1 MSHNVTP
8 NTSRVE
14 LRKTLTLVPV
24 VMMGLAYMQPM
35 TLFDTFGI
43 VSGLTDGH
51 VPTAYAF
58 ALIAILFTALSY
70 GKLVR
75 RYPSAGSA
83 YTYAQKSISP
93 TVGFMVGWSSLL
105 DYLFAPM
112 INILLAKIYFEAL
125 VPSIPSWVFVV
136 ALVAFMT
143 AFNLRSLKSVAN
155 FNTVIVV
162 LQVVLIAVILGMVVY
177 GVFEGEGAGTLASTR
192 PFWSGD
198 AHVIPMITGATI
210 LCFSFTG
217 FDGISNLSE
226 ETKDAERVIPRA
238 IFLTAL
244 IGGLIF
250 IFATYFLQLYF
261 PDISRFKDPDASQPE
276 IMLYVAGKTF
286 QVGAL
291 IFSTITVLA
300 SGMAAH
306 AGVARLMYVMGRD
319 GVFPKSFFGYVHPKW
334 RTPAMNIILVG
345 AIALLAINFDLVM
358 ATALINFG
366 AQLYDG
372 FFSDADR
379 AAMKI
384 VLETEPRN
392 LPALDITFV
401 DKRIEKLLFN
411 YRARNFP
418 GTLDDAEQ
426 QRWLEHRRQV
436 LTPEFLQQYA
446 NELQML
452 SQQYAEDK
460 TKLGLLKSLWQYATE
475 IV

>member
-125 VPSIPSWVFVV
+125 VPSIPSWMFVV

-244 IGGLIF
+244 IGGMIF

-276 IMLYVAGKTF
+276 IMLYVAGKAF

-291 IFSTITVLA
+291 IF
-300 SGMAAH
+300 
-306 AGVARLMYVMGRD
+306 
-319 GVFPKSFFGYVHPKW
+319 
-334 RTPAMNIILVG
+334 ILVG

-366 AQLYDG
+366 ALVA
-372 FFSDADR
+372 F
-379 AAMKI
+379 
-384 VLETEPRN
+384 
-392 LPALDITFV
+392 TFV
-401 DKRIEKLLFN
+401 NLSVISQFWIREKRNKTLKDHFQYLFLPMCGALTVGALWVN
-411 YRARNFP
+411 
-418 GTLDDAEQ
+418 
-426 QRWLEHRRQV
+426 LEESSMV
-436 LTPEFLQQYA
+436 
-446 NELQML
+446 
-452 SQQYAEDK
+452 
-460 TKLGLLKSLWQYATE
+460 LGLIWAAIGLIYLACVTKSFRNPVPQYEDVA
-475 IV
+475 

>member
-1 MSHNVTP
+1 
-8 NTSRVE
+8 
-14 LRKTLTLVPV
+14 
-24 VMMGLAYMQPM
+24 MMGTAYMQPM

-43 VSGLTDGH
+43 VSGMTDGH

-125 VPSIPSWVFVV
+125 VPSIPSWVFVI

-143 AFNLRSLKSVAN
+143 AFNLRSIKSVAN

-177 GVFEGEGAGTLASTR
+177 GVFEGEGAGTLASSR

-261 PDISRFKDPDASQPE
+261 PDISRFGIRMPHSLKSCCMWQ
-276 IMLYVAGKTF
+276 GKAF
-286 QVGAL
+286 RVGAL

-319 GVFPKSFFGYVHPKW
+319 GVFPKSFFGYVHPTR
-334 RTPAMNIILVG
+334 RTPAMNIIPVG
-345 AIALLAINFDLVM
+345 AIALLAINFDPVM

-366 AQLYDG
+366 ALVA
-372 FFSDADR
+372 F
-379 AAMKI
+379 
-384 VLETEPRN
+384 
-392 LPALDITFV
+392 TFV
-401 DKRIEKLLFN
+401 NLSVISQFWIREKRNKTLKDHFQYLFLPMCGALTVGALWVN
-411 YRARNFP
+411 TEESSMIPGLIWAGIGLIYPACVTKSFRNP
-418 GTLDDAEQ
+418 
-426 QRWLEHRRQV
+426 V
-436 LTPEFLQQYA
+436 PQY
-446 NELQML
+446 
-452 SQQYAEDK
+452 EDV
-460 TKLGLLKSLWQYATE
+460 A
-475 IV
+475 